1 MQPGGMG
8 ILVDQE
14 HPAFAGFPTENHS
27 NYQWWPMACGRPMI
41 LPKYLEPVITVPDC
55 YSRLRHMGLLF
66 AARLGEGVIAVS
78 SMGLSGKKQY
88 PECRALRR
96 SILTWLNEGCVDVVQ
111 IISRKELCE
120 IVANMKKIIE

>member
-1 MQPGGMG
+1 MG
-8 ILVDQE
+8 ILVDPE

-111 IISRKELCE
+111 IISRKELCA